1 MARRKK
7 QSATLNKAQKR
18 LAGLKSID
26 PKVDLGN
33 GLTVAAYEKE
43 ITEFRQKVEAY
54 NTLLSK
60 VDDAANNVQSLEKE
74 LSVAAENVL
83 LAVKLKY
90 GKDSSEYE
98 MVGGTRQS
106 ERRRP
111 KAQSATE
118 STPV

>member
-7 QSATLNKAQKR
+7 QSATLEKAQKR

-26 PKVDLGN
+26 AKVDLGN
-33 GLTVAAYEKE
+33 GLTVASYEKE
-43 ITEFRQKVEAY
+43 INEVRQKIEAY

-60 VDDAANNVQSLEKE
+60 VDDAANTVQTLERE

-111 KAQSATE
+111 KAPSTDE
-118 STPV
+118 STTA